1 MKAEFIAA
9 TVAEQEYTGGP
20 VEICAVLNRLPPEL
34 LNGPD
39 DQVID
44 EVDALMDD
52 LYRQGELV
60 CPGHRWL
67 SGPPPSSI
75 RDHLVRLHARGNV
88 HRDAATGEWRWV
100 ELTVLRQARQAGRSK
115 RPALRR
121 PSVPIQA
128 ETSRSRSE
136 IALRPWPGREK
147 AARRRQGPPGRP
159 TLSII
164 LRMRDPTSCDVH
176 RPAGARCCA

>member
-1 MKAEFIAA
+1 VKAEFIAA

-39 DQVID
+39 NQVID

-52 LYRQGELV
+52 LYWQGELA

-88 HRDAATGEWRWV
+88 HRDGATGEWRWV
-100 ELTVLRQARQAGRSK
+100 DLTSFFVKPGR
-115 RPALRR
+115 RVGPRVR
-121 PSVPIQA
+121 PSD
-128 ETSRSRSE
+128 
-136 IALRPWPGREK
+136 GRLFRY
-147 AARRRQGPPGRP
+147 RRKP
-159 TLSII
+159 
-164 LRMRDPTSCDVH
+164 RDPGP
-176 RPAGARCCA
+176 R